1 MLNMK
6 KIAITVL
13 LAAIAVSGTLNAQE
27 MKNNKAFAV
36 ADISNFKSHNSNPWG
51 LVYDGAITENT

>member
-1 MLNMK
+1 M
-6 KIAITVL
+6 L